1 MGTLILYS
9 LLIANTA
16 GLLSNYKYFLKWK
29 QKRNQSKDSN
39 FLDYLTDEKK
49 FTETEKIAIFI
60 NDIGLIYAMIEF
72 FKYLFGS

>member
-29 QKRNQSKDSN
+29 QKKNQSKDSN

-49 FTETEKIAIFI
+49 FTETEKTAIFI
-60 NDIGLIYAMIEF
+60 NDIGLIYAMIEI
-72 FKYLFGS
+72 FKYLFGG